1 MSSYTINLTFVDIT
15 LQNDIFHVQPH
26 KNAIATIKHMHQVHK
41 SFQKLSHG
49 TKHPALID
57 MTNVQTIDYAARKYI
72 AEETGDVINAV
83 ALITRSPISRVIGNF
98 FIGINKPTYPA
109 RLFTNQHDAIHWLQ
123 EVTKQP

>member
-1 MSSYTINLTFVDIT
+1 MSSNTIQLKFVDIT
-15 LQNDIFHVQPH
+15 LHDDIFHVQPH
-26 KNAIATIKHMHQVHK
+26 KNAIATIKQMHQVHK
-41 SFQKLSHG
+41 SFHQLSNG

-83 ALITRSPISRVIGNF
+83 ALITKSPISRVIGNF

-109 RLFTNQHDAIHWLQ
+109 RLFTNQQEAIHWLQ
-123 EVTKQP
+123 EVSRKP